1 MAVKPFY
8 HGYKILESSSLFSLQ
23 DMVSS
28 EISMGYQPHGS
39 MSSIFLP
46 STSEGSYSQTM
57 FIQPMVKITYEEV
70 I

>member
-1 MAVKPFY
+1 MAVRPFY
-8 HGYKILESSSLFSLQ
+8 HDYKILECSSVFSLQ
-23 DMVSS
+23 DMVKS

-46 STSEGSYSQTM
+46 ATSEGSYSQTM